1 MWVSHCYKI
10 SQNPGIRAALV
21 SVATLPEE
29 PATLVS
35 TAPKKNPALGQLWDK
50 PILYVII
57 WYYMYI
63 YASRL
68 GLHLMSNSAGA
79 FVIFAKKANAMAAK
93 WYLMLN
99 SITCRILLTVHVLN
113 RPLTSTYHCHQLTV
127 RLLSR
132 SAWRSSTEASFAQ
145 LINGLV

>member
-10 SQNPGIRAALV
+10 SQNPGNRAALV

-63 YASRL
+63 YASRI

-132 SAWRSSTEASFAQ
+132 SAWRSTEASFAQ

>member
-1 MWVSHCYKI
+1 
-10 SQNPGIRAALV
+10 
-21 SVATLPEE
+21 
-29 PATLVS
+29 
-35 TAPKKNPALGQLWDK
+35 
-50 PILYVII
+50 
-57 WYYMYI
+57 
-63 YASRL
+63 
-68 GLHLMSNSAGA
+68 LMSNSAGA